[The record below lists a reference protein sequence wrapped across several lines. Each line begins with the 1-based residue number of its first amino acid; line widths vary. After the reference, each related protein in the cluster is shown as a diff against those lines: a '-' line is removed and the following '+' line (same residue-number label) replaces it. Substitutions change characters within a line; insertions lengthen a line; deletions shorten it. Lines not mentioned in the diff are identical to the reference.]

1 MKSLSTTTPESSD
14 ASAGLKKKLRTRRSY
29 VIFGL
34 VVLGAALW
42 PLVLQGDLML
52 MARMLIEVVRQ
63 AGPWVFF
70 SAMAFLPVFGFPL
83 APFNL
88 AAGPTFSDSMG
99 MPLLI
104 LLASTATAVNVALSY
119 GMARYLLRPPI
130 TRLLLWLGYTIP
142 SVPKDRHLAVAFLV
156 RITPGPPFF
165 LQSYLLGLAD
175 IHFLPYMIASW
186 SIASMWSALA
196 ILGGDAL
203 IHGNLRLGLFALGL
217 IGALM
222 LGLKLLR
229 KKIQDPKGKG

>member
-1 MKSLSTTTPESSD
+1 
-14 ASAGLKKKLRTRRSY
+14 
-29 VIFGL
+29 
-34 VVLGAALW
+34 
-42 PLVLQGDLML
+42 
-52 MARMLIEVVRQ
+52 
-63 AGPWVFF
+63 
-70 SAMAFLPVFGFPL
+70 
-83 APFNL
+83 
-88 AAGPTFSDSMG
+88 
-99 MPLLI
+99 
-104 LLASTATAVNVALSY
+104 
-119 GMARYLLRPPI
+119 
-130 TRLLLWLGYTIP
+130 
-142 SVPKDRHLAVAFLV
+142 VAFLV